1 MRIRFGGLNLL
12 AAACL
17 LGVFP
22 ARAVPITY
30 IVQTTASGTL
40 NGVAFTNAG
49 LTVTLSGDT
58 SGIVSLNPA
67 TQDFS
72 LGNPGAATLVIS
84 GLGAAAFTDQMAAV
98 STLNTPLMAP
108 TPRELWTQLKVLW
121 WLSPRR
127 RATIWPAR

>member
-84 GLGAAAFTDQMAAV
+84 GLGAAAFTDTMAAV
-98 STLNTPLMAP
+98 STLHTPFAG
-108 TPRELWTQLKVLW
+108 
-121 WLSPRR
+121 LS
-127 RATIWPAR
+127 AAGTLA